1 MKEGAKA
8 RGRILDVDKKA
19 GVIDVS
25 LRPEF
30 VMSGEVPIPSPPP
43 PPLPLPHPRYGKY
56 STSILF
62 RQEMIARN

>member
-30 VMSGEVPIPSPPP
+30 VMSGEVPIPSPL
-43 PPLPLPHPRYGKY
+43 LPLTLKKHIEIPL
-56 STSILF
+56 IL
-62 RQEMIARN
+62 